1 MTVID
6 PIADMFTRIR
16 NAQIVSF
23 DSVTFQYSNVK
34 CDIAKILASEGYI
47 NGFEIINNDLKK
59 RLIKIQLKYD
69 INGKPLIESIRRV
82 SKPSKR
88 IYTKKKDIYKV
99 LNGFGTLI
107 LSTSDGILSGKEAR
121 RKNLGG
127 EIIGEVF

>member
-1 MTVID
+1 MTVVD

-16 NAQIVSF
+16 NALIVSF

-34 CDIAKILASEGYI
+34 CEIAKILVNEGYI
-47 NGFEIINNDLKK
+47 NGYEILNNDLNK
-59 RLIKIQLKYD
+59 RLIKLSLKYD
-69 INGKPLIESIRRV
+69 KLGKPVIENIRRV

-107 LSTSDGILSGKEAR
+107 ISTSIGILSGKEAR
-121 RKNLGG
+121 LKNVGG
-127 EIIGEVF
+127 EVIGEIY

>member
-1 MTVID
+1 MTVMD

-23 DSVTFQYSNVK
+23 DSITFQYSNIK
-34 CDIAKILASEGYI
+34 CEIAKILTNEGYI
-47 NGFEIINNDLKK
+47 NGYEIVNDDLNK
-59 RLIKIQLKYD
+59 RQIKLSLKYD
-69 INGKPLIESIRRV
+69 ADGNPLIESIRRV

-88 IYTKKKDIYKV
+88 VFTKKKDIYKV

-107 LSTSDGILSGKEAR
+107 ISTSKGVLSGKEAR
-121 RKNLGG
+121 LKNLGG

>member
-23 DSVTFQYSNVK
+23 DSVTFQYSNLK
-34 CDIAKILASEGYI
+34 CEIAKILTNEGYI
-47 NGFEIINNDLKK
+47 NGYEILNDDLNK
-59 RLIKIQLKYD
+59 RLLKLSLKYD
-69 INGKPLIESIRRV
+69 KDGKPLIENIKRV

-107 LSTSDGILSGKEAR
+107 LSTSVGILSGKEAR
-121 RKNLGG
+121 LKNVGG
-127 EIIGEVF
+127 EVLGEVY

>member
-23 DSVTFQYSNVK
+23 DSVTFQYSNIK
-34 CDIAKILASEGYI
+34 CEIAKILTNEGYI
-47 NGFEIINNDLKK
+47 NGYEILNDDLNK
-59 RLIKIQLKYD
+59 RLLKLSLKYD
-69 INGKPLIESIRRV
+69 KEGNPLIENIKRV

-107 LSTSDGILSGKEAR
+107 LSTSVGILSGKEAR
-121 RKNLGG
+121 LKNVGG
-127 EIIGEVF
+127 EVLGEVY